1 MEIYNNKLIAY
12 SLGNFATYGRFNI
25 SGYAGMGVIL
35 ETTIDANGDFIAGEI
50 ISTKQIGRGVPTLD
64 EDNKAIDLIRTL
76 STDDFGKTAVKIA
89 VDGQIR
95 P

>member
-1 MEIYNNKLIAY
+1 
-12 SLGNFATYGRFNI
+12 
-25 SGYAGMGVIL
+25 MGVIL
-35 ETTIDANGDFIAGEI
+35 ETTIDANGNFVAKKI

-64 EDNKAIDLIRTL
+64 EEGKAIDLMRTL
-76 STDDFGKTAVKIA
+76 STEDFGSTAVKIA